1 MGRVVLSRKRDNA
14 LWYLPVATERR
25 NARWCWWTQ
34 IFSTVPFAMNHWQ
47 FPSSRFC
54 FREFLTINLSEVD
67 NESIVLNDQCFI
79 FKPPV
84 LCSLSEREATK
95 LFGKTLLMLLRVKE
109 FTGSFHFGFIY
120 CYYVWFLRWM
130 TLNLISFVFCLL
142 QCDNGHLACSS
153 CCPKLSNH
161 CPSCASPIG
170 DKRCRA
176 MENVLESTFVPCQNA
191 ELGCTKNVSYGKEST
206 HKRECNFSPCS
217 CPVQDCNFIGTY
229 KDLYVHYRITHSKNY
244 LLDRFTCGVSFSTQ
258 LNIKNETVILR
269 ENSKYLLFT
278 MHCFRKPYGVI
289 VTISCIAPSAPEVG
303 EFSYHLS
310 YTVDGHT
317 LTYESSKVKR
327 VLEVSCQTGQENFM
341 LIPHCLLRGDLLKM
355 ELCIRSRRSITE
367 QEG

>member
-1 MGRVVLSRKRDNA
+1 MDTWLA
-14 LWYLPVATERR
+14 LLA
-25 NARWCWWTQ
+25 
-34 IFSTVPFAMNHWQ
+34 VPNW
-47 FPSSRFC
+47 
-54 FREFLTINLSEVD
+54 
-67 NESIVLNDQCFI
+67 
-79 FKPPV
+79 
-84 LCSLSEREATK
+84 
-95 LFGKTLLMLLRVKE
+95 G
-109 FTGSFHFGFIY
+109 
-120 CYYVWFLRWM
+120 
-130 TLNLISFVFCLL
+130 
-142 QCDNGHLACSS
+142 
-153 CCPKLSNH
+153 NH

-176 MENVLESTFVPCQNA
+176 MENALESTFVPCPNA

>member
-1 MGRVVLSRKRDNA
+1 MAGVSISEASGQVNGSSSALSQKRQRSLVSPGGDGA
-14 LWYLPVATERR
+14 KKRSLMLMDSDLLDCPICYEPL
-25 NARWCWWTQ
+25 
-34 IFSTVPFAMNHWQ
+34 TVP
-47 FPSSRFC
+47 
-54 FREFLTINLSEVD
+54 
-67 NESIVLNDQCFI
+67 I
-79 FKPPV
+79 F
-84 LCSLSEREATK
+84 
-95 LFGKTLLMLLRVKE
+95 
-109 FTGSFHFGFIY
+109 
-120 CYYVWFLRWM
+120 
-130 TLNLISFVFCLL
+130 